1 MAKVKSR
8 AFFPLVLFAGAIL
21 AFAMFKNS
29 SQTLNIQNPEKI
41 RQTAVSIHN
50 QCTLKNPT
58 CYQDRIQSELLD
70 VYKTQT
76 VLEAINDYDTYF
88 SCHAFTH
95 FIGRALYESTQSIP
109 EAYSQ
114 INFTCHGGT
123 YHGVIEAYLND
134 RPEGLLDFTGGQIE
148 EICMESK
155 TKTDKNPEAV
165 ESECFHGF
173 GHAFMYVTDSNLKK
187 SLELCDMIIPQ
198 FQERCFGG
206 AFMENSTSSTNVDH
220 PTQWLKEGDKFYP
233 CTILSEKYL
242 TQCYFYQSTYL
253 LMTSDHNYQKV
264 FGDCYT
270 LDGKNRQYCYMGI
283 GAILASVSNER
294 SVQFASTVCNIPQ
307 GEARQLCI
315 EGAVPSMLQR
325 WGGNVEKIVEFCNL
339 SAADLQ
345 EVCFLKLGTFAQSW
359 YNREKLEAICKSLE
373 NYQEACMGTTNV
385 KLLFR

>member
-8 AFFPLVLFAGAIL
+8 TFFPLLLFALAIL
-21 AFAMFKNS
+21 AFAIARNPVPS
-29 SQTLNIQNPEKI
+29 LNNYDPEKI

-95 FIGRALYESTQSIP
+95 FIGRALYQSTKSIP

-134 RPEGLLDFTGGQIE
+134 RPEGLVNFSGEQIE
-148 EICMESK
+148 KICQDSK
-155 TKTDKNPEAV
+155 VKTDKNPEAV

-173 GHAFMYVTDSNLKK
+173 GHAFMYVTDSNLPK
-187 SLELCDMIIPQ
+187 SLELCGQISPQ

-206 AFMENSTSSTNVDH
+206 AFMENSTSSTNRDH

-233 CTILSEKYL
+233 CTILAQKYL
-242 TQCYFYQSTYL
+242 TQCYFYQANYL
-253 LMTSDHNYQKV
+253 IMSKEHNFKSV
-264 FGDCYT
+264 FEDCYT
-270 LDGKNRQYCYMGI
+270 LSGKNEDYCHMGI
-283 GAILASVSNER
+283 GAILASVTNER
-294 SVQFASTVCNIPQ
+294 GVEFSATVCNLAQ
-307 GEARQLCI
+307 GKARQLCI

-325 WGGNVEKIVEFCNL
+325 WGGETQKIITFCNL
-339 SAADLQ
+339 QALDLQ
-345 EVCFLKLGTFAQSW
+345 EVCFLKLGTNAQAW
-359 YNREKLEAICKSLE
+359 YKLEKVEDICQSLQ
-373 NYQEACMGTTNV
+373 NYQEACLGNSQN
-385 KLLFR
+385 KLKY